1 MPVAVMPSW
10 LSRRISRKFALITL
24 LGATTS
30 FDLKEAAEH
39 GKLWWVDDTS
49 NSKSNSISNHTYYR
63 TLSNGLRAFGGLY
76 FASRSGVIFDP
87 FFPEHFGVVNQVPGL
102 AVACALMVALTLRSD
117 KK

>member
-24 LGATTS
+24 LGATTA
-30 FDLKEAAEH
+30 FDLKEATES
-39 GKLWWVDDTS
+39 GKLWLVDEST
-49 NSKSNSISNHTYYR
+49 KSNNNYR
-63 TLSNGLRAFGGLY
+63 TLSNGLKASGGLY

-87 FFPEHFGVVNQVPGL
+87 SFPEHFGVVNQVPGL